1 MDEQPQTESK
11 GYGKRP
17 LWQWIVLYGI
27 IAIVVYGLIYYFVFA
42 KKGGY
47 NYGSSNNSQ
56 QQYSQ
61 SSSSNVATGSTQ
73 PEAMVNNNIVM
84 TKTNPTKGNYLT
96 DTKGMALYIF
106 DKDQPNK
113 SSCSGPCL
121 AAWPIFA
128 APSVAPQ
135 NLPAN
140 IGVTKS
146 TTGSNMYTWKGMPLY
161 YFASDKQ
168 PGDISGDGVGG
179 VWHLAKP

>member
-1 MDEQPQTESK
+1 MDEQTQPESK

-17 LWQWIVLYGI
+17 LWQWIVLYLV
-27 IAIVVYGLIYYFVFA
+27 IAVVVYGLVYYFIFA

-47 NYGSSNNSQ
+47 SSPNSSQ

-61 SSSSNVATGSTQ
+61 SSTSNVTTNSAQ
-73 PEAMVNNNIVM
+73 PEAMVNNDIVM

-96 DTKGMALYIF
+96 DTKGMTLYIF
-106 DKDQPNK
+106 DKDQQNK
-113 SSCSGPCL
+113 SNCSGACL
-121 AAWPIFA
+121 AAWPIFT
-128 APSVAPQ
+128 APSAAPQ

-140 IGVTKS
+140 IDVTKS
-146 TTGSNMYTWKGMPLY
+146 TTGSYMYTWKGMPLY

-179 VWHLAKP
+179 VWHLVKP